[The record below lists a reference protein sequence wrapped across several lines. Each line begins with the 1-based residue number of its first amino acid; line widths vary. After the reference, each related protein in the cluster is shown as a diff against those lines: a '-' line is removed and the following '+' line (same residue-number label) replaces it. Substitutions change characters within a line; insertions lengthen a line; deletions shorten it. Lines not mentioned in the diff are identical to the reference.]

1 MIEEG
6 VAAAT
11 GLAQMTPFEILL
23 VEDNPDDVD
32 LIAEAFRELS
42 ESTRLN
48 VVENGSDAF
57 AYLRGEAAFPSARRP
72 DLILLDLNLPGRS
85 GHEVLRGIKT
95 DPALRAIPLIVLTS
109 SSSPADVQR
118 SYELGA
124 NCYIT
129 KPNGLDGFE
138 RIARQLEQFWLHT
151 ASLPRL
157 GD

>member
-1 MIEEG
+1 
-6 VAAAT
+6 
-11 GLAQMTPFEILL
+11 MTPFEILL

-32 LIAEAFRELS
+32 LTAEAFRDLS
-42 ESTRLN
+42 RSTRLN
-48 VVENGSDAF
+48 VVENGADAM
-57 AYLRGEAAFPSARRP
+57 AYLRGEAAFHSARRP

-85 GHEVLRGIKT
+85 GHEVLREIKG

-118 SYELGA
+118 SYDLAA

-129 KPNGLDGFE
+129 KPSGLDGFE
-138 RIARQLEQFWLHT
+138 RIARQIEQFWLLT
-151 ASLPRL
+151 ATLPRA